1 MDFLTVAGFLLG
13 LAGIVGGLLM
23 EGGKIASLLQL
34 PAFLIVIG
42 GSFGAALVQSQMQ
55 TFMRA
60 LSMLRWMIVPPVID
74 LPNRIE
80 QLVGWSNIARRESVL
95 GLESLIEQQSDG
107 YVRNALQMLVDGTD
121 PEIMRHTLEIEIL
134 TKEGLQTESAK
145 LFESVGGY
153 APTIGIIGAVIGL
166 IRVMENL
173 TQPEK
178 LGDGIATAFVATIYG
193 LVLANLIMIPASGKL
208 KSIINQQTL
217 EKELVLEGVLAIAN
231 GENPHNVEM
240 KLQGFL
246 EKRQSS

>member
-1 MDFLTVAGFLLG
+1 MDFLTVAGLFLG

-60 LSMLRWMIVPPVID
+60 LSMLRWMIVPPVVD
-74 LPNRIE
+74 LSNRIE

-121 PEIMRHTLEIEIL
+121 PEIMRHTLEIEIV
-134 TKEGLQTESAK
+134 TKEGLQTEGAK

-178 LGDGIATAFVATIYG
+178 LGEGIATAFVATIYG
-193 LVLANLIMIPASGKL
+193 LVLANLIMIPMSGKL

-246 EKRQSS
+246 EKR

>member
-42 GSFGAALVQSQMQ
+42 GSFGAVLVQSQMQ

-60 LSMLRWMIVPPVID
+60 LSMLRWMIVPPLID

-134 TKEGLQTESAK
+134 TSTCMY
-145 LFESVGGY
+145 Y
-153 APTIGIIGAVIGL
+153 AGTRIF
-166 IRVMENL
+166 
-173 TQPEK
+173 K
-178 LGDGIATAFVATIYG
+178 K
-193 LVLANLIMIPASGKL
+193 MI
-208 KSIINQQTL
+208 
-217 EKELVLEGVLAIAN
+217 
-231 GENPHNVEM
+231 
-240 KLQGFL
+240 
-246 EKRQSS
+246 

>member
-1 MDFLTVAGFLLG
+1 MDFLTVAGLFLG

-34 PAFLIVIG
+34 PAFLIVVG
-42 GSFGAALVQSQMQ
+42 GSFGAVLVQSRMQ

-60 LSMLRWMIVPPVID
+60 LSMLRWMIVPPAID
-74 LPNRIE
+74 LSNRIE

-121 PEIMRHTLEIEIL
+121 PEIMRHTLEIEIV

-178 LGDGIATAFVATIYG
+178 LGEGIATAFVATIYG
-193 LVLANLIMIPASGKL
+193 LVLANLIMIPMSGKL

-246 EKRQSS
+246 EKR